1 MRTGTTRVGATSL
14 RLPPLGFGAAHLGG
28 QLRRV
33 GGIDARATMQAA
45 WDGGIRY
52 FDTAPWYGRGLSEHR
67 VGDFLL
73 DQPRGDFVLTTKVGR
88 VFRRPAEP
96 ASMDLSR
103 WVGGLRFEFDFDYS
117 YDGVMRSYEQSLMR
131 LGLDTVDALLIH
143 DPDQAAHGEYWEAR
157 MRDMATSGIRALEEL
172 KRAGDIRA
180 IGMGLNRTESIEVV
194 PQMVELDFLIVAMPY
209 TLLDQSGL
217 ASLDRFAAAGIAV
230 VIGAPFASGI
240 LVTGPG
246 PEARYRY
253 AIADAAIQQR
263 TAEIMAVCGRH
274 GVGLA
279 TAALH
284 FPFGHPAVVAVIPGA
299 AHPDEVRANIASFA
313 EVAPAGLWAE
323 LKAEGLLAA
332 EVPTPS

>member
-1 MRTGTTRVGATSL
+1 
-14 RLPPLGFGAAHLGG
+14 
-28 QLRRV
+28 
-33 GGIDARATMQAA
+33 
-45 WDGGIRY
+45 
-52 FDTAPWYGRGLSEHR
+52 
-67 VGDFLL
+67 
-73 DQPRGDFVLTTKVGR
+73 
-88 VFRRPAEP
+88 
-96 ASMDLSR
+96 
-103 WVGGLRFEFDFDYS
+103 
-117 YDGVMRSYEQSLMR
+117 
-131 LGLDTVDALLIH
+131 
-143 DPDQAAHGEYWEAR
+143 
-157 MRDMATSGIRALEEL
+157 
-172 KRAGDIRA
+172 
-180 IGMGLNRTESIEVV
+180 
-194 PQMVELDFLIVAMPY
+194 MVELDFLIVAMPY